1 MEAELL
7 KWYLEMGLYFCLED
21 NPQNHMAA
29 QKTQDKPAN
38 KERPNSFSEWIER
51 AKERADNCNDLVSL
65 ANAIRSF
72 RGCELSKTASNTVF
86 SDGDPSSK
94 IMLIG
99 EAPGFNEDIQGIP
112 FCGASGTL
120 LNKMLSAIGLKRK
133 EVYISNAVFWR
144 PPNNRK
150 PSDQEI
156 NLCRPFVQKHIALIY
171 PEIIL
176 LLGGTAVTS
185 LLERPVSVASL
196 RGQIHEY
203 SNQYVNQPIKLIAT
217 YHPSY
222 LLRQP
227 EQKKLAW
234 NDMLLLKQTYQQI
247 S

>member
-1 MEAELL
+1 MEVELL
-7 KWYLEMGLYFCLED
+7 KWYLELGVYFCLED
-21 NPQNHMAA
+21 SPQNHIM
-29 QKTQDKPAN
+29 QKTQDKPAS
-38 KERPNSFSEWIER
+38 EQPNSFGEWIGL
-51 AKERADNCNDLVSL
+51 AKELADSCDDLASL
-65 ANAIRSF
+65 AEAIRSF
-72 RGCELSKTASNTVF
+72 QGCELSKTATNTVF

-112 FCGASGTL
+112 FCGASGAL
-120 LNKMLSAIGLKRK
+120 LNKMLSAIGLKRS

-156 NLCRPFVQKHIALIY
+156 ELCRPFVQKHIALIC
-171 PEIIL
+171 PKIIL
-176 LLGGTAVTS
+176 LLGGTAVAS
-185 LLERPVSVASL
+185 LLEQPASVASL
-196 RGQIHEY
+196 RGSVHEY
-203 SNQYVNQPIKLIAT
+203 INQYTVANQPIKLIAT

-222 LLRQP
+222 LLRRP

-234 NDMLLLKQTYQQI
+234 EDMLLLKQTYQQI